1 MNKIIWKDNEDIVAG
16 TTLRDV
22 QVKEDNNMALHVGGN
37 LTDVIANRQG
47 LSEDLDISLNQW
59 VFAQQ
64 THSDH
69 MHEVTKADA
78 GKGSLLYVI
87 VMLYIQKK
95 VILPLVFFMPTV
107 YRCCCMIHSP
117 T

>member
-78 GKGSLLYVI
+78 GKTPRG
-87 VMLYIQKK
+87 
-95 VILPLVFFMPTV
+95 
-107 YRCCCMIHSP
+107 H
-117 T
+117 